1 VITQT
6 LFRKN
11 YLIFASI
18 VLLFIVI
25 GAGTSWVILDA
36 QRQEFAKGPAQ
47 FVYKFFLSQD
57 PDPYVALA
65 KIRKNLPESGREF
78 ELVLPDGKSATDGT
92 QLIDKDVLSKH
103 KKNLESDGLIAL
115 SSGPFG
121 GPPPLIMKTQ
131 KENLYLLFKPMRGGM
146 MMPPPPHMARGDR
159 GRPEGFPGGPPPMP
173 GDGRMG
179 MPDGP
184 PPDGPPGNAQMGPPP
199 GMGGPGG
206 FRPPRP
212 NGNPYYFPL
221 VTLGSIT
228 ACVLISLGIALFYQF
243 SKYKNQAE
251 EAFAVLSELRA
262 GNLSVRMPVQKHNEL
277 KPLIQA
283 FNLMADDVEGLVDN
297 LKKADT
303 ARRNLLADLAHDLRT
318 PLTSLRTFLEA
329 LKHSD
334 KKISDEKRQEVVS
347 LCFSEVEYFGNLVED
362 LLFLAQITEPKYSK
376 GTEHFNF
383 KEYVQEHIQVYQ
395 TRSPLTTFQFQ
406 NEGAENAYVTGSSK
420 LIDRAL
426 RNAFDN
432 SSSFAKSQVLVSL
445 SVKDKMLVLTIDD
458 DGPGFSEKALKE
470 YGYKKASRILTGSSD
485 NTRISV
491 GIGSVIMREILTLHG
506 GQLLAENRVQDGRI
520 IGGRVSF
527 SLPIT

>member
-18 VLLFIVI
+18 VLLFIII
-25 GAGTSWVILDA
+25 GTGTAWVILEA

-65 KIRKNLPESGREF
+65 KIRKTLPEGGREF
-78 ELVLPDGKSATDGT
+78 ELVLHDGKSATDGK
-92 QLIDKDVLSKH
+92 QLIDKDVLTKQ
-103 KKNLESDGLIAL
+103 KKDLDTDGLIAL
-115 SSGPFG
+115 KSGPFG
-121 GPPPLIMKTQ
+121 GPPSLVMKTQ
-131 KENLYLLFKPMRGGM
+131 KENLYLLFKPMRGGGM
-146 MMPPPPHMARGDR
+146 MGPPPHMGK
-159 GRPEGFPGGPPPMP
+159 FPGGPPPMP
-173 GDGRMG
+173 GEGRMG

-184 PPDGPPGNAQMGPPP
+184 PPQGPPGSAQMGPPP
-199 GMGGPGG
+199 EMDGHG
-206 FRPPRP
+206 FRPPPP

-243 SKYKNQAE
+243 SKYKNQAA

-262 GNLSVRMPVQKHNEL
+262 GNLSVRIPVQKHNEL

-334 KKISDEKRQEVVS
+334 KKISEEKRQEVVS

-383 KEYVQEHIQVYQ
+383 KEYVQDQIQVFQ

-432 SSSFAKSQVLVSL
+432 SSSFAKTQILVSL
-445 SVKDKMLVLTIDD
+445 TTKGNMLVLTIDD
-458 DGPGFSEKALKE
+458 DGPGFSDKALKE
-470 YGYKKASRILTGSSD
+470 FGYKKASRMLTGSSD

-506 GQLLAENRVQDGRI
+506 GQLHAENRMQDGRV

>member
-1 VITQT
+1 M
-6 LFRKN
+6 
-11 YLIFASI
+11 
-18 VLLFIVI
+18 LFIVI
-25 GAGTSWVILDA
+25 GTGTAWVILDA

-78 ELVLPDGKSATDGT
+78 ELILHDGTSATDGK
-92 QLIDKDVLSKH
+92 QVIDKNVLGKH
-103 KKNLESDGLIAL
+103 IKDLDSDGVIAL
-115 SSGPFG
+115 TSGPFG
-121 GPPPLIMKTQ
+121 GPPPLVMKTQ
-131 KENLYLLFKPMRGGM
+131 KANLYLLFKPMRGSGGM
-146 MMPPPPHMARGDR
+146 MGPPPHMRDGNRDQF
-159 GRPEGFPGGPPPMP
+159 GREP
-173 GDGRMG
+173 RMG

-184 PPDGPPGNAQMGPPP
+184 PPDGPRGNAQMGPPP
-199 GMGGPGG
+199 GMGGGPG
-206 FRPPRP
+206 FRPPPP

-251 EAFAVLSELRA
+251 QAFSVLNELRA
-262 GNLSVRMPVQKHNEL
+262 GNLSVRMPVLKHNEL
-277 KPLIQA
+277 KPLITA

-318 PLTSLRTFLEA
+318 PLTSLRTFLEV

-383 KEYVQEHIQVYQ
+383 KEYVQDQIQVFQ
-395 TRSPLTTFQFQ
+395 TRSPLTTFQFHS
-406 NEGAENAYVTGSSK
+406 EGAENAYVTGSSK

-432 SSSFAKSQVLVSL
+432 SSSFAKSQVTVSL
-445 SVKDKMLVLTIDD
+445 SVKDAVLVLTIDD

-470 YGYKKASRILTGSSD
+470 YGYKKASRMLTGSSD

-506 GQLLAENRVQDGRI
+506 GQLVAENRVLDGRI

>member
-1 VITQT
+1 
-6 LFRKN
+6 
-11 YLIFASI
+11 
-18 VLLFIVI
+18 
-25 GAGTSWVILDA
+25 
-36 QRQEFAKGPAQ
+36 
-47 FVYKFFLSQD
+47 
-57 PDPYVALA
+57 
-65 KIRKNLPESGREF
+65 
-78 ELVLPDGKSATDGT
+78 
-92 QLIDKDVLSKH
+92 
-103 KKNLESDGLIAL
+103 
-115 SSGPFG
+115 
-121 GPPPLIMKTQ
+121 M
-131 KENLYLLFKPMRGGM
+131 GM
-146 MMPPPPHMARGDR
+146 
-159 GRPEGFPGGPPPMP
+159 PGGPPP
-173 GDGRMG
+173 G
-179 MPDGP
+179 
-184 PPDGPPGNAQMGPPP
+184 GPPP
-199 GMGGPGG
+199 GMPGR
-206 FRPPRP
+206 FRPPHP
-212 NGNPYYFPL
+212 PGNSFYFPL

-251 EAFAVLSELRA
+251 EALTVLSQLRA

-277 KPLIQA
+277 TPLIQA

-303 ARRNLLADLAHDLRT
+303 ARRTLLADLAHDLRT

-334 KKISDEKRQEVVS
+334 KKISEEKRQEVVS

-376 GTEHFNF
+376 GTERFNF
-383 KEYVQEHIQVYQ
+383 KEYVEDQIQVFQ
-395 TRSPLTTFQFQ
+395 TRSPQTTFLFS

-432 SSSFAKSQVLVSL
+432 SSSFAKAKVMVSL
-445 SVKDKMLVLTIDD
+445 ALQNNMLILTIDD

-470 YGYKKASRILTGSSD
+470 FGYKKASRMLTGSSD

-491 GIGSVIMREILTLHG
+491 GIGSVIMREILNLHG
-506 GQLLAENRVQDGRI
+506 GQLHAENRVQEGRI

>member
-1 VITQT
+1 MITQK

-18 VLLFIVI
+18 MLLFIVI
-25 GAGTSWVILDA
+25 GTGTAWVILEA
-36 QRQEFAKGPAQ
+36 RRQDFSKGPAQ
-47 FVYKFFLSQD
+47 FIYTFFLSQGSD
-57 PDPYVALA
+57 PFKALA
-65 KIRKNLPESGREF
+65 KIRETMPDKGREL
-78 ELVLPDGKSATDGT
+78 ELVLINGKSATDGK
-92 QLIDKDVLSKH
+92 QLIDGKLIASEKDSLDK
-103 KKNLESDGLIAL
+103 DGVIAL
-115 SSGPFG
+115 SNGPFSGP
-121 GPPPLIMKTQ
+121 PSLIMRTQ
-131 KENLYLLFKPMRGGM
+131 NKDVYLLFKPMRGGG
-146 MMPPPPHMARGDR
+146 PPRFGGHGDPRGP
-159 GRPEGFPGGPPPMP
+159 RPEDMRRGMPQGPPF
-173 GDGRMG
+173 
-179 MPDGP
+179 
-184 PPDGPPGNAQMGPPP
+184 DGPPGGPQMGPPP
-199 GMGGPGG
+199 MGMPGD
-206 FRPPRP
+206 FPPP
-212 NGNPYYFPL
+212 PPPGNRGSPYFFPL
-221 VTLGSIT
+221 VTIGSIT
-228 ACVLISLGIALFYQF
+228 ACVLISLAVALFYQF
-243 SKYKNQAE
+243 SKYKKQAE
-251 EAFAVLSELRA
+251 EAFTVLSQLRA
-262 GNLSVRMPVQKHNEL
+262 GNLSVRMPVEKHNEL

-334 KKISDEKRQEVVS
+334 KKISEEKRQEVVS

-383 KEYVQEHIQVYQ
+383 KEYVEDQIQVFQ
-395 TRSPLTTFQFQ
+395 TRSPQKTFLFH

-432 SSSFAKSQVLVSL
+432 SSSFAKSQVQIGLAVQGQN
-445 SVKDKMLVLTIDD
+445 LVLTIDD

-470 YGYKKASRILTGSSD
+470 FGYKKASRMLTGTTD
-485 NTRISV
+485 NARISV

-506 GQLLAENRVQDGRI
+506 GQLHAENRVQDGRI